1 MSSLAYLVC
10 SIAVFYL
17 DHVLILSFLMFFGHP
32 VALASRQET
41 MTFFFKASLANS
53 AVTIAHSWE
62 GFKKNLEHLFFRSC
76 QASSMSFMILVYIFF
91 KAVQSCVF
99 PQLRF

>member
-62 GFKKNLEHLFFRSC
+62 GFKKIWNICFSDLARLLQCLS
-76 QASSMSFMILVYIFF
+76 
-91 KAVQSCVF
+91 
-99 PQLRF
+99 